1 MEYLLIGLFAAA
13 LILLVVSLFL
23 RDPNKE
29 LREEVDQLSMQHAQD
44 MYLIKKK
51 LKVLEEEL
59 LVEDRTFQPAQSIKA
74 APPMMEKKE
83 VHEIIKNQVIMLAK
97 QGLSV
102 GQIARQS
109 SLSTEEVQAII
120 TEVRFRGDLV

>member
-1 MEYLLIGLFAAA
+1 MEYLLVGLLAAA
-13 LILLVVSLFL
+13 LILLIVSLFL
-23 RDPNKE
+23 RDPNQE

-74 APPMMEKKE
+74 VPPMMEKKE

-102 GQIARQS
+102 DQIARQS

>member
-59 LVEDRTFQPAQSIKA
+59 LVEDRAFQPAQSIKA